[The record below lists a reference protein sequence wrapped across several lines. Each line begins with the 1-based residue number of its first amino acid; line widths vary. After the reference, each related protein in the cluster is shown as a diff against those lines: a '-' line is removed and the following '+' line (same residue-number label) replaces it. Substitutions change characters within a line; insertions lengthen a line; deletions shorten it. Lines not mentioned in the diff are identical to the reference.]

1 MLRASAGWVAA
12 RDTLPTSVQAVL
24 GYYADSGV
32 FDYGSLRLKS
42 RVDDVTEGLVED
54 AFAAVE
60 DRAEAEFGVPVDFEY
75 DTKLI
80 LPAKLTLGYLY
91 RRDDCDD
98 DRADR
103 LTRLVVE
110 ALVDGDMRDAIN
122 DEEYD
127 DFGVA
132 VGGEAAT
139 DEQRRRVAE
148 LAQGTLEERVEELF
162 SEFPEG
168 VRGAY
173 ERAVE
178 VSERHQEQD
187 PHFRRLMARAEDGD
201 GDALEAVRVEYRDAD
216 FPDPPEAFG
225 EAERD
230 LPYIKTQYDRV
241 GVIYEGMVEM
251 YRAADLPV
259 SPAFERSIVL
269 AIIGAQ
275 VWLDDVDDYAAD
287 MREGQLTPVTAEY
300 LLAEGDREAYDR
312 VLEVAN
318 GYLDLAKTHATTAD
332 SALTGIAT
340 EYIYRD
346 GKPELLPG
354 GR

>member
-1 MLRASAGWVAA
+1 MLRASAGWLAA
-12 RDTLPTSVQAVL
+12 RDPLPTAVQAVL

-54 AFAAVE
+54 AFGAVE
-60 DRAEAEFGVPVDFEY
+60 DRAEAEFGAPVEFAY

-91 RRDDCDD
+91 RREDCADE
-98 DRADR
+98 RADR

-122 DEEYD
+122 DEEYE
-127 DFGVA
+127 DFEVA
-132 VGGEAAT
+132 VGGEPAT
-139 DEQRRRVAE
+139 SEQRRRVAE
-148 LAQGTLEERVEELF
+148 LAQETLEERVEELF

-168 VRGAY
+168 VRTAY
-173 ERAVE
+173 ERAVQ

-187 PHFRRLMARAEDGD
+187 PHFRRLMARAEEGD
-201 GDALEAVRVEYRDAD
+201 GDALEAVRAEYRDAD

-225 EAERD
+225 EAERE
-230 LPYIKTQYDRV
+230 LPYIRTQYDRV

-251 YRAADLPV
+251 YRAADLQV

-300 LLAEGDREAYDR
+300 LLAESDREAYDR
-312 VLEVAN
+312 VVDVAN
-318 GYLDLAKTHATTAD
+318 GYLDLAKTHATSAD

-346 GKPELLPG
+346 GEPELLPG
-354 GR
+354 SH

>member
-1 MLRASAGWVAA
+1 MLRASAGWLAG
-12 RDTLPTSVQAVL
+12 RDVLPTSVQAVL

-32 FDYGSLRLKS
+32 FDYRSLRLKS
-42 RVDDVTEGLVED
+42 RVDGVTEALVGD

-60 DRAEAEFGVPVDFEY
+60 ERAEAEFGATVEFAY

-91 RRDDCDD
+91 RREDCDD

-127 DFGVA
+127 DFELR
-132 VGGEAAT
+132 VGGETAT
-139 DEQRRRVAE
+139 DGQRRRAAE
-148 LAQGTLEERVEELF
+148 LAQRTLEDRVEDLF
-162 SEFPEG
+162 SEFPDG
-168 VRGAY
+168 VRAAY
-173 ERAVE
+173 QRAVE
-178 VSERHQEQD
+178 VSERHQTRD
-187 PHFRRLMARAEDGD
+187 PHYRRLMARAEDGD
-201 GDALEAVRVEYRDAD
+201 GDALEAIRVEYRDAD
-216 FPDPPEAFG
+216 VPDPPDAFG
-225 EAERD
+225 ETERE

-269 AIIGAQ
+269 AIVGAQ

-287 MREGQLTPVTAEY
+287 RREGQLTPVTAEY
-300 LLAEGDREAYDR
+300 LLADSEREAYDR
-312 VLEVAN
+312 VVDVAS

-346 GKPELLPG
+346 GEPGLLPG
-354 GR
+354 NS

>member
-1 MLRASAGWVAA
+1 MLRASAGWLAT
-12 RDTLPTSVQAVL
+12 RDALPTSVQAVV

-42 RVDDVTEGLVED
+42 RVDGVTDALVGD
-54 AFAAVE
+54 AFTAVEERAAVE
-60 DRAEAEFGVPVDFEY
+60 FGDPVEFAY
-75 DTKLI
+75 DTKLV

-91 RRDDCDD
+91 RRADCDD

-110 ALVDGDMRDAIN
+110 ALVDGDMRDAVN
-122 DEEYD
+122 DGEYE
-127 DFGVA
+127 DFEVV
-132 VGGEAAT
+132 VGGEPAT
-139 DEQRRRVAE
+139 GDRRRRAAK
-148 LAQGTLEERVEELF
+148 LAQETLQNRVKTLF
-162 SEFPEG
+162 AEFPDS
-168 VRGAY
+168 VQAAY
-173 ERAVE
+173 DQAVE
-178 VSERHQEQD
+178 VSERHQTQD
-187 PHFRRLMARAEDGD
+187 PHFRRLMARAEGGD
-201 GDALEAVRVEYRDAD
+201 ADALEAVRVEYRDAD
-216 FPDPPEAFG
+216 FADPPDAFG

-275 VWLDDVDDYAAD
+275 VWLDDVDDYAVD

-300 LLAEGDREAYDR
+300 LLAETEREAYDR
-312 VLEVAN
+312 VVGVAN

-346 GKPELLPG
+346 GEPGLLPA